1 MERFIE
7 IQEKEFN
14 TAYQEILEGKKRSH
28 WIWYIFPQIKGLGY
42 SDMTKYYELQSL
54 DEAILYLKNEKLRNN
69 LIKILKA
76 LLVHYRTKNI
86 NEIMG
91 SLDSMKLL
99 SSLTLFR
106 KANEKVRINGGYIFS
121 EVINKFYNGRED
133 SITLNILNKTK
144 SNCYNNYHYSKNNY
158 NSFKRSYQNNVPCT
172 IKETRK
178 LKNEQKLDDKQNNF
192 NNDQNNDGFMEYDC
206 YKDYINSNITDENK
220 NIIFDKQKDDH
231 SLDFYNGKIECNPII
246 PGYNQN
252 RNNIFYNNNDAK
264 NEFSHYKI
272 DKKPININYYI
283 HRDYDIINGSSKNY
297 FNQFDGK
304 NKPNSKSKSQS
315 TITRY
320 KKRINKGSY
329 GFNYQ

>member
-1 MERFIE
+1 M
-7 IQEKEFN
+7 
-14 TAYQEILEGKKRSH
+14 
-28 WIWYIFPQIKGLGY
+28 
-42 SDMTKYYELQSL
+42 
-54 DEAILYLKNEKLRNN
+54 
-69 LIKILKA
+69 
-76 LLVHYRTKNI
+76 
-86 NEIMG
+86 
-91 SLDSMKLL
+91 
-99 SSLTLFR
+99 
-106 KANEKVRINGGYIFS
+106 
-121 EVINKFYNGRED
+121 
-133 SITLNILNKTK
+133 
-144 SNCYNNYHYSKNNY
+144 
-158 NSFKRSYQNNVPCT
+158 
-172 IKETRK
+172 
-178 LKNEQKLDDKQNNF
+178 DDKQNNF

-231 SLDFYNGKIECNPII
+231 SLDFYNGIIECNPII